1 MTAEPMAQAVQ
12 TAFAAAPP
20 PRSGTRVASGATTD
34 SGSDSGTWSGTD
46 VVREAEAILASGRE
60 LSDVV
65 SGGWQLLGLEE
76 ATVAASRVEEL
87 SRTVQFLQLAL
98 AGAIDRHRPAKAYG
112 SAAEYSGD
120 APKAA
125 GVDSLLA
132 SFSTPSGSHGAVEP
146 PAAGGPGVSEPAV
159 EKGSSAVSRNR
170 FREFRSTADF
180 LRARLRISRS
190 EARRRLELAGTVLPP
205 DAFSGAP
212 LAPAFPR
219 LSAACAA
226 GDLSAAGVELIA
238 HTLQEAQPRLQ
249 PETLA
254 AMEQQ
259 LTDIASRQDHDFLVR
274 TTRHWL
280 ALLDQEQ
287 PPSEEELARFQGIFP
302 GRRRN
307 GLSHLHIYCT
317 DAQHEALVTAMN
329 STANP
334 RTAAPAVQGE
344 PVTAGKARIPVPT
357 RPQRLLDGLL
367 SAVRAALAAGGLPA
381 SGGLRPQVM
390 VTMNYESLMTGL
402 AGASGNPADR
412 RVGTASARDSY
423 PGFPGSGLAAFSGP
437 IPAEDVRQ
445 LACDAE
451 LIPAVLGEQGQVLD
465 LGRAARLFPPHIRK
479 ALLARDLGCA
489 FPGCTVPGPWTE
501 AHHITFWENG
511 GSTGVGNGALLC
523 SFHHHL
529 IHQGNWTV
537 SMDSGI
543 PWFTPPPYVDPDRK
557 PLRNSY
563 FHPVLAAGSKPS

>member
-1 MTAEPMAQAVQ
+1 MTAEPTVQAEQ
-12 TAFAAAPP
+12 TAFSAAPP
-20 PRSGTRVASGATTD
+20 PRIGTRVATD
-34 SGSDSGTWSGTD
+34 GGSWLGTD

-65 SGGWQLLGLEE
+65 SDGWQLLGLEE
-76 ATVAASRVEEL
+76 ATVVASRVEEL

-98 AGAIDRHRPAKAYG
+98 AGAIDRHRPANAYG
-112 SAAEYSGD
+112 IDPSGD
-120 APKAA
+120 AAKAS
-125 GVDSLLA
+125 GVDSAMA
-132 SFSTPSGSHGAVEP
+132 SFSTASGRSGAVERLADGEP
-146 PAAGGPGVSEPAV
+146 VAREPSGRNGSRTVS
-159 EKGSSAVSRNR
+159 GRR

-190 EARRRLELAGTVLPP
+190 EARRRLELSGTVLPP
-205 DAFSGAP
+205 DTFSGAP

-226 GDLSAAGVELIA
+226 GDLSAAGVELVA
-238 HTLQEAQPRLQ
+238 HALQEAQPRLQ

-287 PPSEEELARFQGIFP
+287 PPSEDELAKFQGIFP

-317 DAQHEALVTAMN
+317 DAQHEALATAMN

-334 RTAAPAVQGE
+334 RTVAPAVQGE
-344 PVTAGKARIPVPT
+344 QVTSGEARMPVPT

-390 VTMNYESLMTGL
+390 VTMSYESLMTGL
-402 AGASGNPADR
+402 SGASGNPAGSGHGA
-412 RVGTASARDSY
+412 VPGVPAGARDPY
-423 PGFPGSGLAAFSGP
+423 PDFPGSGLAAFSGP
-437 IPAEDVRQ
+437 IPAEEIRQ
-445 LACDAE
+445 LACDAD
-451 LIPAVLGEQGQVLD
+451 LIPAVLGQQGQIMD

-479 ALLARDLGCA
+479 ALHARDLGCA

-501 AHHITFWENG
+501 AHHVTFWENG
-511 GSTGVGNGALLC
+511 GGTGVGNGALLC

-537 SMDSGI
+537 FMDSGV

-557 PLRNSY
+557 PLRNTY
-563 FHPVLAAGSKPS
+563 FHPFLPVGSKPS